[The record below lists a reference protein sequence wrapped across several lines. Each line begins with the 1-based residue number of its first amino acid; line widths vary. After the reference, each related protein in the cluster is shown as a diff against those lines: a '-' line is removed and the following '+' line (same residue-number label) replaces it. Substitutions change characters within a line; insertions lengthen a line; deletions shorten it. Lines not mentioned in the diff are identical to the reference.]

1 MSDEFAGSL
10 RERIVIERPI
20 GQRTAQGTR
29 IAGWVV
35 VARCLAAIVSEGAG
49 NETEAMAL
57 SVMQRFRVT
66 IRRRDGI
73 AIDQR
78 LRWRKRMLMIRQIV
92 EDPRYRD
99 RLTIRCEEI
108 R

>member
-1 MSDEFAGSL
+1 MSEEFAGSL

-29 IAGWVV
+29 IDQWKM

-49 NETEAMAL
+49 SETEAMAL
-57 SVMQRFRVT
+57 SAMQRFRVT

-78 LRWRKRMLMIRQIV
+78 LRWRNRMLMIRQIV
-92 EDPRYRD
+92 EDPRRSD